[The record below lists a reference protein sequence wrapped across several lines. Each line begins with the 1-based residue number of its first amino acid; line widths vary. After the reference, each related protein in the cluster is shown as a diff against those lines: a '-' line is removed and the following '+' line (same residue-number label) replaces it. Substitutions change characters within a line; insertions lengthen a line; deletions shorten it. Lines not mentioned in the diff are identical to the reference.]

1 MHQRRV
7 SKSGRSRRASRS
19 AFVLLFALS
28 AFACTSVAT
37 SPSATRSSPAASPSL
52 SLASAATTAVTGLR
66 WSAPFTFQDATS
78 IDAVVDWKGKLIAAG
93 RVPSATNQDA
103 AIWESSDAGA
113 TWTRLDTGATTFA
126 DSGVSGIVKTPSGL
140 LAWGRAGEP
149 VCTGQG
155 AGTTCGPFP
164 VMLWT
169 SADGAAWKRITD
181 LATFKG
187 ATIADMALSPQGL
200 VAVGDTGWTEPAI
213 WASSTG
219 AAWQRLSLS
228 SATFKD
234 AHFWSIRVS
243 ASGYFLAGGVGNTE
257 PVSGGAAAPDTGA
270 AAAWWSLDGRAWTK
284 GTVNRADGIGSSLGS
299 IYVGSGGF
307 VAVGSASGS
316 KTTTAWSSVD
326 GRAWQPIFNRQLYA
340 DVPTPAPGA
349 PSIPS
354 FTMAD
359 DGSHMLALDDLTSLN
374 VWTSSDGLT
383 WQPMPFSGA
392 IDSIPSPG
400 QWIQGLFSVPDGL
413 IVVGQGGSSSPI
425 ELWHATV
432 SS

>member
-1 MHQRRV
+1 
-7 SKSGRSRRASRS
+7 
-19 AFVLLFALS
+19 
-28 AFACTSVAT
+28 
-37 SPSATRSSPAASPSL
+37 
-52 SLASAATTAVTGLR
+52 VTGLS
-66 WSAPFTFQDATS
+66 WSAPFTFQDATF
-78 IDAVVDWKGKLIAAG
+78 IDAVVDWNGKLIAAG

-113 TWTRLDTGATTFA
+113 TWTRLNTGATTFA

-149 VCTGQG
+149 VCSGQG

-169 SADGAAWKRITD
+169 SADGAVWTRITD

-187 ATIADMALSPQGL
+187 ATIVDVIPSPQGL
-200 VAVGDTGWTEPAI
+200 VAVGDTGWTQPAI
-213 WASSTG
+213 WVSSTG
-219 AAWQRLSLS
+219 ATWQRLSLS

-234 AHFWSIRVS
+234 ARFSSIRVT
-243 ASGYFLAGGVGNTE
+243 ASGYLLAGGVGNVE
-257 PVSGGAAAPDTGA
+257 PIGGGVAPSDTGTA
-270 AAAWWSLDGRAWTK
+270 AVWWSLDGRTWTK

-299 IYVGSGGF
+299 IYGGSGGF
-307 VAVGSASGS
+307 VAVGSASGG
-316 KTTTAWSSVD
+316 KAATAWSSVD
-326 GRAWQPIFNRQLYA
+326 GRTWQPIANRQLYA
-340 DVPTPAPGA
+340 DVPTPAPGV

-354 FTMAD
+354 FTIVD
-359 DGSHMLALDDLTSLN
+359 DGSHLFALDDQAALN

-383 WQPMPFSGA
+383 WQQMPFSGA

-400 QWIQGLFSVPDGL
+400 QWIEGLFTVPDGL
-413 IVVGQGGSSSPI
+413 IVAGQGASSSPP

-432 SS
+432 SP